1 MTASARIL
9 ASLTVLTISVLVFA
23 VVTPARAIEIQRVV
37 SPGGVEAWLVED
49 HTLPIVGLRFNMIG
63 GAATDPAGKE
73 GLANM
78 VSGLLDEGA
87 GDLDSQTFRRRL
99 EDNSI
104 SLSFSA
110 SQDSFSGSLRSLK
123 RNQDEAFNL
132 FQLALTEPRFDDEAV
147 ERIRAQILTGIAR
160 SKNDPRSIA
169 RRTFWASNFPDHP
182 YGRRSGGET
191 ESVNAITKTDLTTF
205 VNRRI
210 ARGDMVIGVAGDIS
224 AAELAPLL
232 DTTFGDLPERAEAFS
247 IGTASPAAL
256 GEVIVV
262 DQDVPQ
268 STVVFGHR
276 GLPRDDPDFYAATV
290 LNHVLGGGSFTSRL
304 YQEVREKR
312 GLAYSVFSYLQPLD
326 HAALW
331 LGGAATEN
339 SAVGQSIDVIR
350 SEWARMRDIPIT
362 QEQLD
367 AARDNITGSFAL
379 RFSNTGAIA
388 GMLVAIQRQDLG
400 IEYIDERNKF
410 FEAVTL
416 EDINR
421 IAKKFLD
428 PDALTIVVV
437 GKPEGVKPTKK
448 PDAG

>member
-1 MTASARIL
+1 MTARARSIAGL
-9 ASLTVLTISVLVFA
+9 AVLAIGALFFTIA
-23 VVTPARAIEIQRVV
+23 TPARAVEIQRVV

-49 HTLPIVGLRFNMIG
+49 HTLPIIALSFNLTG

-87 GDLDSQTFRRRL
+87 GNLDSQAFRRRL
-99 EDNSI
+99 EDRSI

-110 SQDSFSGSLRSLK
+110 SQDRFSGSLKTLT
-123 RNQDEAFNL
+123 RNRDEAFNL
-132 FQLALTEPRFDDEAV
+132 FRMTMAEPRFDDVAV
-147 ERIRAQILTGIAR
+147 ERIRAQILAGIAS
-160 SKNDPRSIA
+160 SKNDPGDIA

-182 YGRRSGGET
+182 YGRRSRGEPD
-191 ESVNAITKTDLTTF
+191 SVRAITKTDLITF
-205 VNRRI
+205 VHRRI
-210 ARGDMVIGVAGDIS
+210 ARGDMVIGIAGDIS

-232 DTTFGDLPERAEAFS
+232 DSTFGELPERAEAFT
-247 IGTASPAAL
+247 IVPVIPAAL

-268 STVVFGHR
+268 STIVFGHR
-276 GLPRDDPDFYAATV
+276 GLPRDDPDYYAAYV

-312 GLAYSVFSYLQPLD
+312 GLAYSVYSYLLPLD
-326 HAALW
+326 HTALW

-339 SAVGQSIDVIR
+339 SAVGQSIEVIQA
-350 SEWARMRDIPIT
+350 EWARMRDAAIT
-362 QEQLD
+362 QEQLE

-379 RFSNTGAIA
+379 RFNSTAAIA
-388 GMLVAIQRQDLG
+388 GLLVAIQRQDLG
-400 IEYIDERNKF
+400 IEYINERNKF

-416 EDINR
+416 DDVRR
-421 IAKKFLD
+421 IAKKLLD
-428 PDALTIVVV
+428 PKALTIVIV
-437 GKPEGVKPTKK
+437 GKPEGIEPTKR
-448 PDAG
+448 PDSG